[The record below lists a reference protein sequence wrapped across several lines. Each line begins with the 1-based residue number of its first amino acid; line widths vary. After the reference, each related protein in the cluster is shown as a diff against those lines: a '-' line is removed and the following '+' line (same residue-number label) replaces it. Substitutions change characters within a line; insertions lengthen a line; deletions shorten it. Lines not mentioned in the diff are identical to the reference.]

1 MDENG
6 VPVWKCCLRRWIYDL
21 WNFMRFCESSRAQH
35 DPMFIHFGVFICVH
49 VNCGVY
55 LYRYMCTLKTH
66 EFFPYAWMETTNGR
80 TSIKVKERR
89 AHTLGSLK
97 KRKVSCKGRLSGPAV
112 RMGGN
117 GDGMMGWDA
126 KKRQKISKW
135 SIEIAHGCLIG
146 KMSGDVRWCHWW
158 WFMIKFLTDELWF
171 LLNRPPWC
179 NLHEASP
186 PNPPQASAKGSKQRN
201 Q

>member
-1 MDENG
+1 
-6 VPVWKCCLRRWIYDL
+6 V
-21 WNFMRFCESSRAQH
+21 
-35 DPMFIHFGVFICVH
+35 HFKNPWV
-49 VNCGVY
+49 
-55 LYRYMCTLKTH
+55 
-66 EFFPYAWMETTNGR
+66 FFPYAR

-135 SIEIAHGCLIG
+135 SIEINCAWMFNW
-146 KMSGDVRWCHWW
+146 KDVRWCQMMSLV
-158 WFMIKFLTDELWF
+158 MIYDQIFDRWIVVSVESSPLMQSAWSQSSQPATGIGKRQQAAQSIADVRWRKMCGYLWRW
-171 LLNRPPWC
+171 NIV
-179 NLHEASP
+179 EIMETS
-186 PNPPQASAKGSKQRN
+186 
-201 Q
+201 